1 MSESFK
7 VAAVQM
13 NCAPFDVAKNLGV
26 AVDMTVAAAEKGAL
40 LVVLPE
46 LFDTGYRVEEKDS
59 ELASPIPG
67 PTTEKMASLCRD
79 KGIFAT
85 GTVIESANGV
95 LYDTAFLT
103 GPDGLVGTYRKNFL
117 WAGEKDRFSY
127 GDGYAVFDI
136 GVCRLGLQICYE
148 IGFPEGA
155 RVLALRGAEVIACP
169 SAFGMPRL
177 YAWDLL
183 SRARA
188 VENGIYVVA
197 CNRSGTEKTDT
208 VFAANSRIVDPRGDL
223 IASAGSEYDVI
234 TAEIN
239 LENVKK
245 QREAIPYLKDLR
257 RNFIADNIRECNL
270 STKERL
276 G

>member
-1 MSESFK
+1 MTESFK
-7 VAAVQM
+7 AAAVQM
-13 NCAPFDVAKNLGV
+13 NCVPFDVTKNLGV
-26 AVDMTVAAAEKGAL
+26 AMDMAAAAAEKGAM

-46 LFDTGYRVEEKDS
+46 LFDTGYRVEEKDR

-67 PTTEKMASLCRD
+67 PTTEKMALFCRD
-79 KGIFAT
+79 KGIFVT
-85 GTVIESANGV
+85 GTIIESANGV

-103 GPDGLVGTYRKNFL
+103 GPNGLAGTYRKNFL

-127 GDGYAVFDI
+127 GDGYTVFDI
-136 GVCRLGLQICYE
+136 GFCKLGLQICYE
-148 IGFPEGA
+148 VGFPEGA
-155 RVLALRGAEVIACP
+155 RVLALRGAEVIAYS

-177 YAWDLL
+177 YAWDLM

-188 VENGIYVVA
+188 IENGVYVVA

-208 VFAANSRIVDPRGDL
+208 VFAANSRIVDPRGDVVV
-223 IASAGSEYDVI
+223 SAVSEYDVI
-234 TAEIN
+234 VAEID

-257 RNFIADNIRECNL
+257 RNFVADNI
-270 STKERL
+270 KE
-276 G
+276 